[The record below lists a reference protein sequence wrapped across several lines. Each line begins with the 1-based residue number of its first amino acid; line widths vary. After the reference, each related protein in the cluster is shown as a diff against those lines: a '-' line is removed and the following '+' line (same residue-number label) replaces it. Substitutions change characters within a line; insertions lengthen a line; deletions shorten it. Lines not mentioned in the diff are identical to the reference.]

1 MHFFGKTIK
10 NARKHTGIKLVII
23 EKKKKLLDMRT
34 KLSHKK
40 VFHKKNVVYRHEKK

>member
-23 EKKKKLLDMRT
+23 EKKKETIGYENQVITLE
-34 KLSHKK
+34 SFSQKK
-40 VFHKKNVVYRHEKK
+40 CCL